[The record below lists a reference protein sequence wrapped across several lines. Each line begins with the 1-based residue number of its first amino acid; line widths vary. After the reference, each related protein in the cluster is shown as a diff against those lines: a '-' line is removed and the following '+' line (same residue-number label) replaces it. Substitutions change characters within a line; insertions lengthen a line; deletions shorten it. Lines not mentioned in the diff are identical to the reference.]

1 MKPSSTILF
10 EESEERAI
18 ESSYLQGIKPVP
30 PILKSGISRTAK
42 PRKSM
47 ARVKIN
53 PYFGHA
59 FTNNHENRLIPYRVI
74 IK

>member
-1 MKPSSTILF
+1 MRGLEACHGKIRVRREFNEFISKTCPHDL
-10 EESEERAI
+10 
-18 ESSYLQGIKPVP
+18 
-30 PILKSGISRTAK
+30 PI
-42 PRKSM
+42 
-47 ARVKIN
+47 